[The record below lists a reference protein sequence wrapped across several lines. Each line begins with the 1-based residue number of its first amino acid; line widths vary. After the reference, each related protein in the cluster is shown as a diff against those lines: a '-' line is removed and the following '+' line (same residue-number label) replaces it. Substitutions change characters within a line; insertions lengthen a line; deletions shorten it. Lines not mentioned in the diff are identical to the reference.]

1 MTNKEVKQDKVK
13 NEKPI
18 NELTLDEIMVYKITP
33 QNEMEVSKRALELAK
48 DLMCKVEHEDDFE
61 AGCLLVVLA
70 NRMQFCSLTLV
81 GLEEILKNQFNSFA
95 ARIRLKLGLDM
106 LRGQCYVAE
115 VNIGLGRK
123 LDFDITMTSVDIVL
137 RDTDGGV
144 IVRFDGNE
152 VTIENEDKVFYAF
165 FDELELAEDFTG
177 KVIDGEFDK

>member
-18 NELTLDEIMVYKITP
+18 NELTIDEIMVYKITP
-33 QNEMEVSKRALELAK
+33 QNEMEVSKRALGLAK
-48 DLMCKVEHEDDFE
+48 DLMYKVECEDDFE

-70 NRMQFCSLTLV
+70 NRMQFCSLTMV
-81 GLEEILKNQFNSFA
+81 GLEEILKNQFNSFV

-137 RDTDGGV
+137 KDANCGI

-165 FDELELAEDFTG
+165 FDELQFVDEFTE
-177 KVIDGEFDK
+177 KVMNGEVDE

>member
-1 MTNKEVKQDKVK
+1 MTNKEVKQDKVS
-13 NEKPI
+13 NGKPI
-18 NELTLDEIMVYKITP
+18 NELTIDEIMVYTITP
-33 QNEMEVSKRALELAK
+33 QNEMEVYKRALELAK
-48 DLMCKVEHEDDFE
+48 DLMYKVEHEDDFE

-70 NRMQFCSLTLV
+70 NRMQFCSLTTV

-137 RDTDGGV
+137 RDADGGI
-144 IVRFDGNE
+144 IVSFDGTK
-152 VTIENEDKVFYAF
+152 VTIENEVKVFYAF